1 MCYAW
6 MSFPILV
13 TPSSPKQSLHLCL
26 FTHSPLFEEK
36 NAPLKLSPP
45 PRPSVERDGAEK
57 VVCPNALT
65 RQSSPAF
72 SAAPFSV
79 AHLLLLLCS
88 CCMPSW
94 ACRALLP
101 TRLCDWTLG
110 LQMVDYSWDGFSG
123 VETCGVPFLCVLL
136 WPCCSDGDAARCL
149 FFFLPVLKTNFFS
162 FFHFFLFFAPP
173 HLYLRSCSSISP
185 CSMHLLYYSPYRLF
199 FPLQICLLV
208 CHELLPERKT
218 QGNVYWQRQALV
230 FLPLVEA

>member
-1 MCYAW
+1 MHL
-6 MSFPILV
+6 SN
-13 TPSSPKQSLHLCL
+13 SLPHPALL
-26 FTHSPLFEEK
+26 SRGMEQKRLSVQTRSQD
-36 NAPLKLSPP
+36 SPP
-45 PRPSVERDGAEK
+45 PPFLLPPSLW
-57 VVCPNALT
+57 PI
-65 RQSSPAF
+65 F
-72 SAAPFSV
+72 
-79 AHLLLLLCS
+79 CS

-199 FPLQICLLV
+199 SPLQICLLV
-208 CHELLPERKT
+208 CHELLQERKT